1 MRTTFAILCVLLF
14 LGGCQRQGEREIA
27 AARSA
32 GDAAAAAV
40 NWQPGPPGLPP
51 GARFALL
58 EGDPA
63 KAGAF
68 RFRLEMPDSYE
79 VRPHYHPVSE
89 SIEVLEGTMLMGRG
103 REWDDSKLQPLAA
116 GEQADMAA
124 EEPHYVRTR
133 GRTVIEVRTTGPF
146 GTTWVNP
153 ADDPQKTAT
162 R

>member
-1 MRTTFAILCVLLF
+1 MRTTLVALCVLLV
-14 LGGCQRQGEREIA
+14 LAGCGRQGDRET
-27 AARSA
+27 
-32 GDAAAAAV
+32 GAAAAEGPTV
-40 NWQPGPPGLPP
+40 DWQPGPAALPP

-146 GTTWVNP
+146 GTTWANP

>member
-1 MRTTFAILCVLLF
+1 MRTTLATLCVLLF
-14 LGGCQRQGEREIA
+14 LGGCQRQGDRETGA
-27 AARSA
+27 ALPA
-32 GDAAAAAV
+32 GDAAAGAV
-40 NWQPGPPGLPP
+40 NWQPGPPALPP

-79 VRPHYHPVSE
+79 VRPHYHPMSE
-89 SIEVLEGTMLMGRG
+89 RIEVLEGTLLMGRG
-103 REWDDSKLQPLAA
+103 REWDDSKLEPLAA
-116 GEQADMAA
+116 GEQANVAA
-124 EEPHYVRTR
+124 EEPHYARTR
-133 GRTVIEVRTTGPF
+133 GLTVIEVRTTGPF

-153 ADDPQKTAT
+153 ADDLQKTTT